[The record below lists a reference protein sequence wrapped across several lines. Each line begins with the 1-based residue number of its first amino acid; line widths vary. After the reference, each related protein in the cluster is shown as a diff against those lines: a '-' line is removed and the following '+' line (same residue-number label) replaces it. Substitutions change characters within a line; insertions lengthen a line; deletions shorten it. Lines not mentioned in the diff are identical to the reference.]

1 MNGDV
6 CCSVACDGTHG
17 KKGGGGEADST
28 TAPWTEIRIFENCP
42 FFFPEKFDDRND
54 DFKLITLTTTYI
66 LALYILTIVVKTSQS
81 SCLCCVI
88 PQKTVVL

>member
-54 DFKLITLTTTYI
+54 DIF
-66 LALYILTIVVKTSQS
+66 
-81 SCLCCVI
+81 
-88 PQKTVVL
+88 